1 MRESCEVWLVAWS
14 ITSVGEYP
22 RLARFELVMLSHF
35 LGYFWFNCW
44 HMALRKLWSNSSHN
58 LGSLQWVSTI
68 IFLFY
73 FNRIFASILSRLL
86 RAYTWH
92 RYQVYIDFQALQF
105 SPLGGRIFFKG
116 LRYHG
121 QNETILINGG
131 FITWKYWLR
140 RAQKAEVTD
149 GRQIRDE
156 SPSGT
161 NSSSDSAQG
170 RSPSGAE
177 QGGKKALHPLPCR
190 VVVEVQGLEWFV
202 YNRSA
207 AYDAILAS
215 MSNSAAGDAAGHL
228 VADQPNGHRAESN
241 PEKTGVL
248 STSPIRSSS
257 EKAESPYGNRND
269 EYDEKANQ
277 VPPRARRRTHSPTAG
292 EDFAST
298 RITQAGRLP
307 VYLGIFPI
315 GIECTHGAIVMG
327 NENTRSVLVAKFD
340 RGSGKVD
347 ARHSGR
353 LDRYRQCF
361 DFRISHPVVQLKP
374 NEDYKE
380 SQMASGT
387 KVRRRKDGNLLRTR
401 RLCRVFNFRRMKRE
415 TLHALG
421 ALLPYFRRSVESIYP
436 DGPKDAGQPT
446 SSSTAKVD
454 PSQMRWLG
462 LSRYLD
468 DDVDGQAEQE
478 RWKAIEYGIS
488 TTIFDSPSVDLSFFW
503 DVPGPVLPASTTAH
517 IRHGFSQDING
528 SRPPAWGIDLK
539 IKGGI
544 VNYGPWADRQRAD
557 LQAMLFPPLHADS
570 TKAEALQPGQTR
582 VSTIFQIVIELE
594 EDITLRIPTREASK
608 DCKWKNHPRAQQ
620 ARDGKR
626 DGKKPASQ
634 RKKPEK
640 SASNREDRPPG
651 WLSLLFSRDSC
662 ITYSMAM
669 VASEKGY
676 TNKLDLDLKS
686 PEMSSSVNHG
696 ILWRSRTQTISCDL
710 SNPLEWN
717 SLRNWSFDV
726 HGEGLEVF
734 ILRDH
739 VYLLID
745 LIGDWTSGPA
755 GEFNTFVPFNY
766 RLHLVFPDFK
776 VHLNVNDANIINDPS
791 DTSDNTFLTVWGQK
805 LTTNICIALGDYRP
819 LKSKVTFDVDACH
832 GGFTLNTPT
841 WNTQHT
847 FIDDQGVATLK
858 DLKIDGY
865 YTYCTSTAPG
875 LTDTAVVNIHGI
887 APTIHLYGFLVRY
900 FIKFKDNYF
909 GEDLHFQTLEEYQRR
924 INIPGSHDNAQ
935 RADDS
940 HVGLSNDLDVLV
952 TVTADNACLMLP
964 ANLYSA
970 SKNIKIDL
978 SLIAL
983 DLRFTNYYMD
993 LEVSFSPLAVS
1004 QAVPGDPQTFTA
1016 AKDSSTQVF
1025 VDGIIVSGHRL
1036 FGLPPTE
1043 PTYVCNWDFEIGRV
1057 TGESSIGVLST
1068 FESAVRC
1075 LAFSFVDSE
1084 NALPPFNPLILH
1096 DVTFLCAKVEP
1107 VRVWIHVEDTAFL
1120 FSTGMMRVDF
1130 NDWAGALFS
1139 DRLQVSLPD
1148 LLIACVDA
1156 KSASRHRIRH
1166 QTDVITL
1173 GFIQTSVDLRMVE
1186 RNADFEK
1193 NRQLQ
1198 QDHTRLQDTRTAR
1211 TTWLTRDFS
1220 HGLTMTQF
1228 GQRAKIRSAAMPYP
1242 PMPEPLQVT
1251 LDKETPQPAEPAVG
1265 PIINIPK
1272 PTTSRQSSF
1281 LSMKSAQP
1289 TPGGLAVPPRR
1300 PIASPRLVSV
1310 SSPPFPPAFNSVRS
1324 KSFSRTSRQS
1334 STRSDSDL
1342 RGQPRD
1348 GLPPTSVTFA
1358 SSYEVPYFPL
1368 HFVEPDT
1375 RDVPTLPDTVDTDL
1389 DKALN
1394 FPEEDDVVQSLDT
1407 GNMHTTFAIRLS
1419 SGVRI
1424 LWTPEALRSANSF
1437 MDGLQANDPASV
1449 LDRLQISAMTD
1460 VQNEKLALTSQKA
1473 TQFRLEVP
1481 YAGIRLKT
1489 SGLLAGKGPIMQ
1501 QSFDLSASRFCLTGS
1516 MGSKIADGQSYSRS
1530 TLHCSLERINFAVK
1544 GNLAGHP
1551 MEEARIGSDIYDTTA
1566 WLVNDRGLVG
1576 NLQLQKLEV
1585 VSLNRKAKYL
1595 AAICSNTS
1603 EVLEDIAS
1611 YFHKTARKTSNR
1623 ARFLVH
1629 WLATSGQGLADPTL
1643 LIGASYV
1650 LRSAVD
1656 HPRNSDSWKLVSRL
1670 RYILQD
1676 ISPDSKQLLSE
1687 SLARQGVNLPDD
1699 AAEQVIASFNRW
1711 RSWDLEHVRA
1721 SSLISRVFGLPGP
1734 STMKNQDPTFIRFQ
1748 ITIKMRSIRVLIDP
1762 GPEANE
1768 ISFDR
1773 VIIACGNVE
1782 PSTVSDTP
1790 GPVIGTGGIRI
1801 EIFSA
1806 ESTVSLNWDIFELA
1820 EDILLQIQQS
1830 PIAGS
1835 ELVDTTSPRT
1845 WSTPRQCFQVTVTI
1859 DSSNAIFKSIN
1870 LLVSSRCQRIGGS
1883 ILINGV
1889 QAQGLNLSTTLKAD
1903 SVSSNISNHTTTLLA
1918 TNLQDPRIH
1927 ISSQLEENDGNDV
1940 RNSWKIAAL
1949 CGELGFD
1956 VQEDMLGLLGVAD
1969 ILLDDE
1975 VAYIQALIA
1984 RFGDGGSQDHSLVAK
1999 KSVGRTH
2006 IVDAVL
2012 LLDSYTIGIY
2022 ILPTLKYIV
2031 QGEAVRSSMRLV
2043 KGTDGKLAID
2053 FDVKTHTHALI
2064 NHSKGNTHEI
2074 ATLTVPPINGRIGQI
2089 TVNDRILL
2097 NISLAIEKIQLD
2109 ISAVQGLLSTLSRS
2123 EISSFKTNLV
2133 RDVELLRAHY
2143 GSVVNIDVTQ
2153 EEPSA
2158 SAMSRL
2164 FCEVHMTAAGLEI
2177 NGTSGKGTDHS
2188 ARLSFDLS
2196 AVSLH
2201 VSNKDV
2207 KTKQVLLFPEIS
2219 LKLHGV
2225 KVFLERLQERAAHPC
2240 GEIDFSAAF
2249 YGTSDVNEDGKEVR
2263 SYQLKCDGLEVNLYT
2278 ETASTMVDLLGHL
2291 QQKFKTVDLSGEVR
2305 TLRARRR
2312 LRAKSRVMSQSPEL
2326 SSISPAEETSTE
2338 LFSSMYSLQVS
2349 NVQISWR
2356 IGDLAP
2362 TSPGH
2367 EAEDLVLSIAKID
2380 LATKKG
2386 NAARLMIASF
2396 QVQMVPTSQSKR
2408 LRSFNSALL
2417 PEVIFNVAYLSTPK
2431 DRRLAFQAAGKSLD
2445 LRLTSHFILPASDL
2459 QRSMALA
2466 SQSLRQVAAD
2476 WNASLPKND
2485 GQTRNILG
2493 NKKLSSLLIDA
2504 DFAGAVVYIQ
2514 GRKVSDQQSGTFT
2527 AFRSGRVPEHGR
2539 YGQFTQD
2546 DATTSTIL
2554 RAPGLAW
2561 KIEYED
2567 LGADDPSLNAEIKVD
2582 ASTNILYP
2590 TVVPLILEI
2599 SSSLKEIVGEPGER
2613 QQSQEEKA
2621 SPSKFPGEDKLKT
2634 ADPSAILG
2642 NCRLNLGLRICR
2654 QEFSLSCQPIARVAA
2669 TAQFEDIYITMN
2681 TVQSS
2686 DQRFFAVCA
2695 TITRLQASVQH
2706 VYSRESTGSFE
2717 LESINLSMMNSKHVS
2732 SAKGLSA
2739 ILRLSPMTM
2748 VINAKQLHD
2757 FLLFREIWMPR
2768 EVRHSKPTS
2777 ETLATTE
2784 SQAFAVQRY
2793 HEVAASGAFPW
2804 NVTLSI
2810 VKLDIRMDL
2819 GQAVGKPAF
2828 SISNFWISSKKSSD
2842 WEQNLCLGFDKI
2854 GIDSTGRLGGF
2865 IELQNLRL
2873 RTSIRWAAR
2882 QDTKVETP
2890 LILASLTFD
2899 DLRVKGAFDYQPFLI
2914 ADLLSLEFLMYN
2926 VRDDK
2931 LSDSDRLVGIV
2942 NGDKVQA
2949 FCTTTSSAQAIALYQ
2964 ALQRLV
2970 QEKQSA
2976 YESSLKDIEKYMRRS
2991 SSTVPLTVREAVK
3004 TEVDAKDTLS
3014 KTPNQLNTN
3023 IVVTLKAINI
3033 GAYPSTFFDH
3043 QIFKM
3048 EALDASARFSVTLEH
3063 GKVQSDLGMT
3073 LGQVRIA
3080 LSGVT
3085 KPSAP
3090 KALGDVTVDEV
3101 VASATGS
3108 RGGTIL
3114 KVPRVVANMQTWQT
3128 PNSDQIDYIFKSSFE
3143 GKVEVGWNYSRIS
3156 YIRGMWANHSRALAQ
3171 RLGRPLPPS
3180 ALQITGGPKAA
3191 GEDGDQQAPSGEP
3204 EKITAVI
3211 NVPQSRY
3218 QYTALQ
3224 PPIIETPQLRDMG
3237 EATPP
3242 LEWIGLQRE
3251 KLPNL
3256 THQIVTVTLLEVA
3269 KEVEDAYSKILGSS

>member
-1 MRESCEVWLVAWS
+1 
-14 ITSVGEYP
+14 
-22 RLARFELVMLSHF
+22 
-35 LGYFWFNCW
+35 
-44 HMALRKLWSNSSHN
+44 MALRRFWSYSSHN
-58 LGSLQWVSTI
+58 LGCLQWFSTI

-73 FNRIFASILSRLL
+73 FNRIFASIVSRLL

-92 RYQVYIDFQALQF
+92 KYQVYIDFQALQF
-105 SPLGGRIFFKG
+105 SPLGGRIFFRG

-121 QNETILINGG
+121 QNETILVGAG

-140 RAQKAEVTD
+140 RAQKVGVKD
-149 GRQIRDE
+149 GRQMRDE

-161 NSSSDSAQG
+161 NYSSDSAQG

-177 QGGKKALHPLPCR
+177 QGGKKALNILPCR

-215 MSNSAAGDAAGHL
+215 MSKSASDEVGPS
-228 VADQPNGHRAESN
+228 VADHPNGYRTESN
-241 PEKTGVL
+241 PEKTGI
-248 STSPIRSSS
+248 SSKSPVNSSS
-257 EKAESPYGNRND
+257 EKAGISHGIKSDKYA
-269 EYDEKANQ
+269 EKANQ
-277 VPPRARRRTHSPTAG
+277 APPYARRRSYSPASG
-292 EDFAST
+292 QDIAST
-298 RITQAGRLP
+298 QSNEASQMPG
-307 VYLGIFPI
+307 YLGMFPI
-315 GIECTHGAIVMG
+315 GIECSHGAIVMG

-340 RGSGKVD
+340 KGSGKVD
-347 ARHSGR
+347 ARNSGP

-361 DFRISHPVVQLKP
+361 DFTIDHPVVRLKP
-374 NEDYKE
+374 NEEYKE
-380 SQMASGT
+380 SQLASGT
-387 KVRRRKDGNLLRTR
+387 KMRRAKEENPLRTR
-401 RLCRVFNFRRMKRE
+401 RLGRVFNFRRRKHE
-415 TLHALG
+415 TMHALG
-421 ALLPYFRRSVESIYP
+421 VLLPYFRRSVESTCP
-436 DGPKDAGQPT
+436 DAPNAPGQPT
-446 SSSTAKVD
+446 SSSTAEVD
-454 PSQMRWLG
+454 PSQNRWLG

-468 DDVDGQAEQE
+468 DEIDGQAEQE
-478 RWKAIEYGIS
+478 YWKVIEYGIS
-488 TTIFDSPSVDLSFFW
+488 TTIFDSPSVDVSFFW
-503 DVPGPVLPASTTAH
+503 DVPGIVLPASAISAD
-517 IRHGFSQDING
+517 IRQGFSKDING

-539 IKGGI
+539 IKGGT

-557 LQAMLFPPLHADS
+557 LQAMFFPPLHAES
-570 TKAEALQPGQTR
+570 TKAKALQLGQTR

-594 EDITLRIPTREASK
+594 EEITLRIPTREASK
-608 DCKWKNHPRAQQ
+608 DWKWKGHPKNQQ

-626 DGKKPASQ
+626 GVKKPASK
-634 RKKPEK
+634 RKTPEK
-640 SASNREDRPPG
+640 SASIPEDRPPG
-651 WLSLLFSRDSC
+651 WLSLLLFRDSC
-662 ITYSMAM
+662 ITYCMDM

-676 TNKLDLDLKS
+676 TSKLDLDLKS

-710 SNPLEWN
+710 SNPLGWN
-717 SLRNWSFDV
+717 SLRDWAFDV
-726 HGEGLEVF
+726 YGEGLEVF

-745 LIGDWTSGPA
+745 LISDWTSGPP
-755 GEFNTFVPFNY
+755 GNFNTFVPFKY
-766 RLHLVFPDFK
+766 RLRLVFPDFNIY
-776 VHLNVNDANIINDPS
+776 LNVNDANIINDPS
-791 DTSDNTFLTVWGQK
+791 DTSDNTFVNIWGQK

-832 GGFTLNTPT
+832 GGFKLNTPT

-847 FIDDQGVATLK
+847 FIDDQDIATLK

-865 YTYCTSTAPG
+865 YTSCTSTAPG
-875 LTDTAVVNIHGI
+875 LTDTAVVNVHGI

-900 FIKFKDNYF
+900 FLKFKDNYF
-909 GEDLHFQTLEEYQRR
+909 GEDLHFQTLEEYQRQ
-924 INIPGSHDNAQ
+924 INIPGTHDNVQ

-940 HVGLSNDLDVLV
+940 HIGLSNDLDVLV

-978 SLIAL
+978 SSIAL

-993 LEVSFSPLAVS
+993 LETSLSPLAIS
-1004 QAVPGDPQTFTA
+1004 QAVPGDPQTFTT

-1025 VDGIIVSGHRL
+1025 VDGIVVSGHRL

-1043 PTYVCNWDFEIGRV
+1043 PTYVCNWDFEVGRV

-1068 FESAVRC
+1068 FVSAVRC
-1075 LAFSFVDSE
+1075 LAFSFADSE
-1084 NALPPFNPLILH
+1084 NALPPLNPLILH
-1096 DVTFLCAKVEP
+1096 DVIFLCAKIEP

-1120 FSTGMMRVDF
+1120 FSTGIMKVDY

-1148 LLIACVDA
+1148 ILIACVDA
-1156 KSASRHRIRH
+1156 KSASRHRVRH

-1173 GFIQTSVDLRMVE
+1173 GSIQTSVNLRMVE
-1186 RNADFEK
+1186 RNADLEK

-1198 QDHTRLQDTRTAR
+1198 QDHIRLQDTRTAR
-1211 TTWLTRDFS
+1211 TPWLTRDFS
-1220 HGLTMTQF
+1220 HGLTMPELS
-1228 GQRAKIRSAAMPYP
+1228 QRTKIRSAAMPYP
-1242 PMPEPLQVT
+1242 PMPEPLTVT
-1251 LDKETPQPAEPAVG
+1251 LDKGTRQQAETTAS
-1265 PIINIPK
+1265 PITNIPK
-1272 PTTSRQSSF
+1272 PATSRQSSF
-1281 LSMKSAQP
+1281 LSMRSAEP
-1289 TPGGLAVPPRR
+1289 TSGGVMVPPRR
-1300 PIASPRLVSV
+1300 PIAAPRLVSI
-1310 SSPPFPPAFNSVRS
+1310 SSTPSPPGFNSVRS
-1324 KSFSRTSRQS
+1324 KPFCQTSRQS
-1334 STRSDSDL
+1334 STRSGSDP
-1342 RGQPRD
+1342 RVQPRD

-1358 SSYEVPYFPL
+1358 SSYGVPYFPL

-1375 RDVPTLPDTVDTDL
+1375 REVPTLPDTVDTDRG
-1389 DKALN
+1389 KALN
-1394 FPEEDDVVQSLDT
+1394 FPEEDDTGKSLDT
-1407 GNMHTTFAIRLS
+1407 GSMHTTFAIRLS

-1424 LWTPEALRSANSF
+1424 LCTPEALRSANSF
-1437 MDGLQANDPASV
+1437 MDGLQAKDSASV

-1460 VQNEKLALTSQKA
+1460 VQNEKSAPTSQNA

-1481 YAGIRLKT
+1481 YAGIRLKS
-1489 SGLLAGKGPIMQ
+1489 SGLLAGERSIMQ
-1501 QSFDLSASRFCLTGS
+1501 QSFDLGASRLCLTGS
-1516 MGSKIADGQSYSRS
+1516 LGSNIVDGQSYSRS
-1530 TLHCSLERINFAVK
+1530 TLHCSLERFNLAVK
-1544 GNLAGHP
+1544 GKLAGHP
-1551 MEEARIGSDIYDTTA
+1551 MEEARIALEIYDATA

-1576 NLQLQKLEV
+1576 DLQLQKLEI
-1585 VSLNRKAKYL
+1585 VSMNRKAKYL
-1595 AAICSNTS
+1595 AAIFSNTS
-1603 EVLEDIAS
+1603 KVLEDIAS
-1611 YFHKTARKTSNR
+1611 HFHKTAKETSNR
-1623 ARFLVH
+1623 ARILVH
-1629 WLATSGQGLADPTL
+1629 WLATSGQGLADPAL

-1650 LRSAVD
+1650 LRSAVN
-1656 HPRNSDSWKLVSRL
+1656 HPRNSDSWKMLSRL
-1670 RYILQD
+1670 RYILRD
-1676 ISPDSKQLLSE
+1676 ISSDSKQILSE
-1687 SLARQGVNLPDD
+1687 SLARQGAKLPDD

-1711 RSWDLEHVRA
+1711 RAWDLEHVRA
-1721 SSLISRVFGLPGP
+1721 SSLISGLFGPPGP
-1734 STMKNQDPTFIRFQ
+1734 STVENQDPTFTRLQ
-1748 ITIKMRSIRVLIDP
+1748 MTIKVGSIRVVIDP

-1806 ESTVSLNWDIFELA
+1806 GSKVSLNWDIFELA

-1830 PIAGS
+1830 PVAGS
-1835 ELVDTTSPRT
+1835 ELDDTTSPRT
-1845 WSTPRQCFQVTVTI
+1845 LPTPRQSFQVTVTI
-1859 DSSNAIFKSIN
+1859 DSSDAVLKSVN
-1870 LLVSSRCQRIGGS
+1870 LLASSRCQRIGGS
-1883 ILINGV
+1883 FLINGV
-1889 QAQGLNLSTTLKAD
+1889 QGQGLNLTTTLKAD

-1918 TNLQDPRIH
+1918 TKLQDPRIH
-1927 ISSQLEENDGNDV
+1927 ISSQFEENHGNGG
-1940 RNSWKIAAL
+1940 RNLWKIAAL
-1949 CGELGFD
+1949 CGELDFD
-1956 VQEDMLGLLGVAD
+1956 VQEDLLGLLGVAD
-1969 ILLDDE
+1969 ILLGDE
-1975 VAYIQALIA
+1975 VAYIRALIA
-1984 RFGDGGSQDHSLVAK
+1984 RLGHGGSQDHSLVAK
-1999 KSVGRTH
+1999 ESVGKRH
-2006 IVDAVL
+2006 IFNAVL

-2022 ILPTLKYIV
+2022 TLPTLKYAV
-2031 QGEAVRSSMRLV
+2031 HGEVVRSSMRPV
-2043 KGTDGKLAID
+2043 KGSDGKLAID
-2053 FDVKTHTHALI
+2053 FDVKTHTHALS
-2064 NHSKGNTHEI
+2064 NHSKGNAHEI

-2089 TVNDRILL
+2089 TVNDRTLL
-2097 NISLAIEKIQLD
+2097 NISMAIEKIQLD

-2123 EISSFKTNLV
+2123 EISSFKANLV
-2133 RDVELLRAHY
+2133 RDVELLMAHY
-2143 GSVVNIDVTQ
+2143 ESVVNSDGTQ
-2153 EEPSA
+2153 KELSA

-2164 FCEVHMTAAGLEI
+2164 FCVVHMAAAGLEI

-2196 AVSLH
+2196 TVSLY
-2201 VSNKDV
+2201 VSNEDV

-2219 LKLHGV
+2219 LELRGV
-2225 KVFLERLQERAAHPC
+2225 KVLLERLQERTAHPC

-2263 SYQLKCDGLEVNLYT
+2263 SYQVKCDGLEINLYT

-2312 LRAKSRVMSQSPEL
+2312 LRARSRAMSQSPEL
-2326 SSISPAEETSTE
+2326 ASISPAEVTSTE
-2338 LFSSMYSLQVS
+2338 LFSSMYSLEMS
-2349 NVQISWR
+2349 NVQVSWK

-2367 EAEDLVLSIAKID
+2367 EAEDLILSIAKID
-2380 LATKKG
+2380 LATQKG
-2386 NAARLMIASF
+2386 NAARLMIVSF

-2408 LRSFNSALL
+2408 IRSFNSALL

-2514 GRKVSDQQSGTFT
+2514 GRRVSDQESGTFT
-2527 AFRSGRVPEHGR
+2527 ASRSGRVPEHGR

-2554 RAPGLAW
+2554 RAPGIAW
-2561 KIEYED
+2561 KIEYKD

-2599 SSSLKEIVGEPGER
+2599 SSSLKEIVGEPEER
-2613 QQSQEEKA
+2613 QQSQQEEKA
-2621 SPSKFPGEDKLKT
+2621 SPSKFPGEDKLKI

-2681 TVQSS
+2681 TVQSL

-2695 TITRLQASVQH
+2695 TIARLQASVQH

-2717 LESINLSMMNSKHVS
+2717 VESINLSMMNSKHVS

-2777 ETLATTE
+2777 ASLATTE
-2784 SQAFAVQRY
+2784 PQAFAVQRY

-2810 VKLDIRMDL
+2810 VKLGVRMDL

-2854 GIDSTGRLGGF
+2854 AIDSTGRMSGF
-2865 IELQNLRL
+2865 IELQKLRL
-2873 RTSIRWAAR
+2873 RTSIRWADR

-2899 DLRVKGAFDYQPFLI
+2899 DLRMKGAFDYQPFLI

-2926 VRDDK
+2926 VRDEK
-2931 LSDSDRLVGIV
+2931 HSGSDRLVGIV

-2976 YESSLKDIEKYMRRS
+2976 YESSLKEIEKYLRRN
-2991 SSTVPLTVREAVK
+2991 SSTVPLAVREAVK
-3004 TEVDAKDTLS
+3004 TKVDATDTLS
-3014 KTPNQLNTN
+3014 RTPNQLNTN

-3033 GAYPSTFFDH
+3033 GAYRSTFSDH

-3090 KALGDVTVDEV
+3090 KTLGDVTVDEV

-3180 ALQITGGPKAA
+3180 ALQITGGPKPA
-3191 GEDGDQQAPSGEP
+3191 GEDGDQQPPSGEP